1 MHKAGVCT
9 VILSSIGVACL
20 YATRRAAD
28 HCRPTAGDPDRNF
41 GRNPKVISK
50 RGYSLKKRRIAV
62 IGSGISGLSAA
73 WLLSQRHD
81 VCLYEADSRIGG
93 HANTV
98 VCQGPKGDV
107 AVDTGF
113 IVYNE
118 AAYPNLVALFDYLD
132 VPTAAT
138 EMGFAVSLDEGRI
151 EYAGRGM
158 AQIIGA
164 SRNLLD
170 PEHWRMLVGIA
181 RFFRTALRR
190 AEILPDDVSL
200 GTFLSAEGYG
210 PAFIARHLLPMAGA
224 IWSSAPEQMLNY
236 PARSFL
242 RFFDNHG
249 LLQIRNRPKWR
260 TVSGGSREY
269 VRRLIDDSQ
278 FEIAMGQPVQ
288 RVVRHPSHVTIA
300 CAEGEQQDYDHVVIA
315 THADQAL
322 NLLDVAT
329 ADERALLSAFG
340 YTMNRTILH
349 RDSRLMPRR
358 RRLWSSWNYI
368 GTSGTAQ
375 CAITYWMNALQPLA
389 TTADYFVSLN
399 PAVEPAATSVLK
411 TFDYAHPIFDAR
423 ALAAQR
429 HLWDLQ
435 GRQNTWFCGAYFG
448 AGFHEDGLQSGLA
461 VADALGGAL
470 RPWTVPDPSSRIFTK
485 PLDHLP
491 AGPYAEAA
499 E

>member
-1 MHKAGVCT
+1 MRKADDCT
-9 VILSSIGVACL
+9 GILPSIDISCL
-20 YATRRAAD
+20 YATGRAAD
-28 HCRPTAGDPDRNF
+28 HCRLVAGDPDRHF
-41 GRNPKVISK
+41 GRNLKNISS
-50 RGYSLKKRRIAV
+50 RGYPLKKRRIAV

-98 VCQGPKGDV
+98 VCRGPDGDV

-118 AAYPNLVALFDYLD
+118 AAYPNLVELFDYLD

-138 EMGFAVSLDEGRI
+138 EMGFAVSLDGGRI

-164 SRNLLD
+164 SRNLFD
-170 PEHWRMLVGIA
+170 PEHWRMLLGIA
-181 RFFRTALRR
+181 RFFRTALGR
-190 AEILPDDVSL
+190 AELLADDVSL
-200 GTFLSAEGYG
+200 AAFLSAEGYG
-210 PAFIARHLLPMAGA
+210 PAFIKRHLLPMAGA

-260 TVSGGSREY
+260 TVVGGSREY
-269 VRRLIDDSQ
+269 VWRLIDDSQ
-278 FEIAMGQPVQ
+278 IKIAMGQKVL
-288 RVVRHPSHVTIA
+288 RVMRHPSHVTII
-300 CAEGEQQDYDHVVIA
+300 CADGEQQDHDHVVIA

-322 NLLDVAT
+322 NLLDDAT
-329 ADERALLSAFG
+329 PDERALLSAFG
-340 YTMNRTILH
+340 YSMNRAVLH
-349 RDSRLMPRR
+349 RDSRLMPQR

-368 GTSGTAQ
+368 GTAGAPQ

-389 TTADYFVSLN
+389 TAADYFVTLN
-399 PAVEPAATSVLK
+399 PAIEPEANSVLK
-411 TFDYAHPIFDAR
+411 SFDYAHPIYDGR
-423 ALAAQR
+423 ALSAQR

-448 AGFHEDGLQSGLA
+448 SGFHEDGLQAGLA
-461 VADALGGAL
+461 VAEALGGVL
-470 RPWTVPDPSSRIFTK
+470 RPWSVPDPSNRIFTK
-485 PLDHLP
+485 PLDYLY
-491 AGPYAEAA
+491 AGPYVEAA

>member
-1 MHKAGVCT
+1 M
-9 VILSSIGVACL
+9 
-20 YATRRAAD
+20 
-28 HCRPTAGDPDRNF
+28 
-41 GRNPKVISK
+41 
-50 RGYSLKKRRIAV
+50 KKRRIAV

-73 WLLSQRHD
+73 WLLSRRHD

-98 VCQGPKGDV
+98 VCREPEGDL

-138 EMGFAVSLDEGRI
+138 EMGFAVSLDGGRI

-158 AQIIGA
+158 AQVIGS
-164 SRNLLD
+164 SRNLFDL
-170 PEHWRMLVGIA
+170 EHWRMLLGIA
-181 RFFRTALRR
+181 RFFKTALRR
-190 AEILPDDVSL
+190 AEMLPDDVSL
-200 GTFLSAEGYG
+200 GTFLSTEGYG

-224 IWSSAPEQMLNY
+224 IWSSAPEQMLSY

-260 TVSGGSREY
+260 TVAGGSREY
-269 VRRLIDDSQ
+269 VQRLIDDS
-278 FEIAMGQPVQ
+278 EIKFAIGQPVQ
-288 RVVRHPSHVTIA
+288 RVMRHPSHVTIA
-300 CAEGEQQDYDHVVIA
+300 CAGGEQQDYEHVVIA

-322 NLLDVAT
+322 TLLDEAT
-329 ADERALLSAFG
+329 SGERALLSAFR
-340 YTMNRTILH
+340 YSMNRAILH

-358 RRLWSSWNYI
+358 RRLWSSWNYV
-368 GTSGTAQ
+368 GTAGAPE

-389 TTADYFVSLN
+389 TSADYFVSLN
-399 PAVEPAATSVLK
+399 PAVEPEAASVLK

-461 VADALGGAL
+461 VAEALGGAL
-470 RPWTVPDPSSRIFTK
+470 RPWPVPDPSNRIFTK
-485 PLDHLP
+485 PLDRLP
-491 AGPYAEAA
+491 AGPYVEAA